1 MTVIFWVIASTMTI
15 LVLGLLLWPL
25 LKRTAASATGE
36 EEKTLSI
43 FRQQFAELGQDRANG
58 VLTEELYQQARREL
72 ERRLLEETGSTET
85 TPKRAQ
91 RQMQGRPVALALA
104 VVVPIASGL
113 LYWQLGNPL
122 AMMEPPAA
130 SLSAQGGSEA
140 GGQFSEGMG
149 PLIERLKQKMEQNP
163 NDGVGWALLA
173 RSYMGMGRYP
183 EAALAYE
190 NATTLIPDDAQLLA
204 DYADAMGVLH
214 GRKLEGKPE
223 ALIQKALKID
233 PKNVKALMLAGTV
246 AFNRNNFSRA
256 AKDWELARAN
266 LPADVDPEMTQQLV
280 AAIEEAKSHLGG
292 RQDMVSASTEPAA
305 APARPAAQTGQ
316 PRAIRGTVT
325 MAPSLAGK
333 GSPTDTLF
341 VFAREMNGPPM
352 PVSIVRATRKDLPF
366 TFQLDDS
373 TSPMPSRKLSS
384 AGPVVIVARLS
395 KSGQAMPQDGDLE
408 GMSQPVQSGVDGL
421 TVVID
426 RERPYAESATSAQS
440 AGQVGQ
446 PRTIRGT
453 VTMAPGLAGKG
464 SPTDTLFVFAR
475 ETSGPPMPVSI
486 VRATRKDLPFTFQLD
501 DSTSP
506 MPSRKLSSAG
516 PVVIVARLSK
526 SGQAMPQS
534 GDLEGTSQP
543 VQSGVNG
550 ITVVID
556 RERP

>member
-85 TPKRAQ
+85 TPKMAP

-104 VVVPIASGL
+104 VIVPIASGL

-122 AMMEPPAA
+122 AMTEPPAA
-130 SLSAQGGSEA
+130 SLSAQRGSED

-223 ALIQKALKID
+223 ALIQQALKID

-246 AFNRNNFSRA
+246 AFNRNNFARA

-280 AAIEEAKSHLGG
+280 AAIDEAKSHLGG

-341 VFAREMNGPPM
+341 VFARQMNGPPM

-426 RERPYAESATSAQS
+426 RERPYAESATSAQP

-543 VQSGVNG
+543 VQSGVDG